1 MDEFAQL
8 SNACALRL
16 GVPVA
21 RARDEKERAF
31 DQAHQA
37 WRELARGRVVK
48 VVVVKVVV
56 VAELF
61 SIMMMMM
68 IMSAPRF

>member
-48 VVVVKVVV
+48 VVVV
-56 VAELF
+56 AELF
-61 SIMMMMM
+61 SMMMMMM